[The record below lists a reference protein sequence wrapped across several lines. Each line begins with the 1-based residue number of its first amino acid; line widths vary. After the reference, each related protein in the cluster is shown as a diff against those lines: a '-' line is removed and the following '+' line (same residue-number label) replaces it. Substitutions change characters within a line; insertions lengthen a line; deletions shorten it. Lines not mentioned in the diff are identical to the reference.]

1 MCLLIENLKKYYTR
15 GEDCLNL
22 PMGLQ
27 FSMFYSLE
35 NGSWVLLAEGRLASY
50 ETTTAAATIDFQT
63 KVVSSKQILLGR
75 GAKRKFFLSL
85 ASDTFAIY
93 TLVHYPVALCNPSQ
107 HPIPDIYLH

>member
-1 MCLLIENLKKYYTR
+1 
-15 GEDCLNL
+15 
-22 PMGLQ
+22 MGLQ

-50 ETTTAAATIDFQT
+50 ETTTADTIDFQT
-63 KVVSSKQILLGR
+63 KVVSSKQILLG
-75 GAKRKFFLSL
+75 GEELKESFFLSL

>member
-1 MCLLIENLKKYYTR
+1 MVANRKPKKYYK
-15 GEDCLNL
+15 GEDYLNL

-63 KVVSSKQILLGR
+63 KVVSSKANTSGER
-75 GAKRKFFLSL
+75 S
-85 ASDTFAIY
+85 
-93 TLVHYPVALCNPSQ
+93 
-107 HPIPDIYLH
+107 

>member
-1 MCLLIENLKKYYTR
+1 MSNFQTMCLLIENLKKYYTR

-50 ETTTAAATIDFQT
+50 ETTIAAATIDFQT
-63 KVVSSKQILLGR
+63 KVVSSKQILLG
-75 GAKRKFFLSL
+75 GEELKESFF
-85 ASDTFAIY
+85 F
-93 TLVHYPVALCNPSQ
+93 H
-107 HPIPDIYLH
+107 

>member
-1 MCLLIENLKKYYTR
+1 
-15 GEDCLNL
+15 
-22 PMGLQ
+22 MGLQ

-50 ETTTAAATIDFQT
+50 ETTTAATIDFQT

-107 HPIPDIYLH
+107 HTQYQIFTYTNNSV